1 MRILVWG
8 RNVMQQAPAS
18 PAICSE
24 GEAKNRPLVL
34 VIEDHPATQKVIAY
48 MLLFQGY
55 QPVCVPNGLEALDWI
70 EKALRT
76 QQYPSAILLD
86 LFMPVMDG
94 THFLACLR
102 HRWQAPVPLP
112 PTILLT
118 VDQGNHDALAC
129 TDVLLKPFHVKEL
142 MASLKRVCR

>member
-1 MRILVWG
+1 
-8 RNVMQQAPAS
+8 MQQVSAS
-18 PAICSE
+18 FAIARE
-24 GEAKNRPLVL
+24 HKGDGEKRPLVL
-34 VIEDHPATQKVIAY
+34 VIEDHPATLKVIAY

-55 QPVCVPNGLEALDWI
+55 QPVCVTNGLEGLEWI
-70 EKALRT
+70 ERALRT
-76 QQYPSAILLD
+76 QQYPTAILLD

-94 THFLACLR
+94 TRFLACLR

-118 VDQGNHDALAC
+118 VDQGNHDSLAC

-142 MASLKRVCR
+142 MASLKRVCS

>member
-1 MRILVWG
+1 
-8 RNVMQQAPAS
+8 MQQVPAPFATEMEK
-18 PAICSE
+18 E
-24 GEAKNRPLVL
+24 GERPLVL
-34 VIEDHPATQKVIAY
+34 VIEDHPATQKVIFY

-55 QPVCVPNGLEALDWI
+55 QPVCVTNGQEALEWI
-70 EKALRT
+70 EDAVRT
-76 QQYPSAILLD
+76 KQYPTAILLD

-94 THFLACLR
+94 SHFLACLR
-102 HRWQAPVPLP
+102 NRWRAPVPVP

-142 MASLKRVCR
+142 IASLKRVCS

>member
-1 MRILVWG
+1 
-8 RNVMQQAPAS
+8 MQKLSTSIGLEQAGA
-18 PAICSE
+18 E
-24 GEAKNRPLVL
+24 GTRPLVL
-34 VIEDHPATQKVIAY
+34 VIEDHPATQKVISY

-55 QPVCVPNGLEALDWI
+55 QPVCTTNGQEALEWI
-70 EKALRT
+70 ENALHT
-76 QQYPSAILLD
+76 GQYPTAILLD

-94 THFLACLR
+94 TQFLSRLR
-102 HRWQAPVPLP
+102 SRWQAPVPVP

-142 MASLKRVCR
+142 MESLKRVCSCQTEERPSA

>member
-1 MRILVWG
+1 
-8 RNVMQQAPAS
+8 MQKVSTPF
-18 PAICSE
+18 AIQRE
-24 GEAKNRPLVL
+24 QRGDTEKRPLVL
-34 VIEDHPATQKVIAY
+34 VIEDHPATLKVIAY

-55 QPVCVPNGLEALDWI
+55 QPVCVTNGLEALEWI
-70 EKALRT
+70 ERALRT
-76 QQYPSAILLD
+76 QQYPTAILLD

-94 THFLACLR
+94 TRFLACLR

-118 VDQGNHDALAC
+118 VDQGNHDSLAC

-142 MASLKRVCR
+142 MASLKRVCS

>member
-1 MRILVWG
+1 MRLLVWG
-8 RNVMQQAPAS
+8 RNVMQQAPAP
-18 PAICSE
+18 PAIHKE
-24 GEAKNRPLVL
+24 GEAKQRPLVL

-55 QPVCVPNGLEALDWI
+55 QPVCVTNGLEALDWI

-94 THFLACLR
+94 TRFLACLR

>member
-1 MRILVWG
+1 MQ
-8 RNVMQQAPAS
+8 NVSAPF
-18 PAICSE
+18 AISRE
-24 GEAKNRPLVL
+24 QKGETEKRPLVL
-34 VIEDHPATQKVIAY
+34 VIEDHPATLKVIAY

-55 QPVCVPNGLEALDWI
+55 QPVCVTNGLEALEWI
-70 EKALRT
+70 ERALRT
-76 QQYPSAILLD
+76 QHYPTAILLD

-94 THFLACLR
+94 TRFLACLR

-118 VDQGNHDALAC
+118 VDQGNHDSLAC

-142 MASLKRVCR
+142 MASLKRVCS